1 MSVYNKYTVYIILL
15 VTIILI
21 FTGCKNDDNREIVN
35 TKLTCLNSIEIGL
48 EADVLFIND
57 EYVLYKESNSKEI
70 NISVDKLFMKNMD
83 TCTVVEISLGDE
95 YEILDAIIYNGKI
108 YASVYNGTVAKIIE
122 FSMSGNNKIIETF
135 SSTFLYNY
143 NTAPYFQKEGNI
155 LIYSFYSSNE
165 KGVSVGGIKKLN
177 LDTLEITIVNQF
189 EEKSGFSFLTNRI
202 CVSEGNVF
210 HFVKKNSQAI
220 LEGFSLTGEV
230 YYSLKLPENYKMYEY
245 DFINEKMV
253 LSLSVNEETANWTN
267 EICIIDLKTND
278 FMKKDISILNNGE
291 RVENEFPIFSVYAL
305 KDDFIIGIDENFN
318 IVKFEIQNILKTN
331 KIFAQHEGINNVI
344 KLQNG
349 VGIYNLKDGYLYIY
363 TIN

>member
-1 MSVYNKYTVYIILL
+1 M
-15 VTIILI
+15 
-21 FTGCKNDDNREIVN
+21 
-35 TKLTCLNSIEIGL
+35 
-48 EADVLFIND
+48 
-57 EYVLYKESNSKEI
+57 
-70 NISVDKLFMKNMD
+70 
-83 TCTVVEISLGDE
+83 
-95 YEILDAIIYNGKI
+95 
-108 YASVYNGTVAKIIE
+108 
-122 FSMSGNNKIIETF
+122 
-135 SSTFLYNY
+135 
-143 NTAPYFQKEGNI
+143 
-155 LIYSFYSSNE
+155 IYSFYSSNE

-210 HFVKKNSQAI
+210 HFVEKNSQAI